1 MTVMTGSAAGPLGG
15 NSGAAFGSGL
25 TSFTLSP
32 GEKVF
37 NEFLTPWLKKS
48 EEDKQIQELHR
59 QEFTELSGKKLA
71 EAKAKDKFRR
81 KSREAADAAF
91 RLRQQRLAEEEARE
105 RSRVA
110 KARKEALAK
119 PTLGDPQL
127 GTAANRKRLED
138 MSVLREEDVAR
149 WLWPTQKQLL
159 EVGKTR
165 SALDAKGL
173 GAEHEDAMT
182 TLPQNASEATVQAYV
197 KNIVG
202 NSKELTRQAVATR
215 LHRDQ
220 ELADKAAR
228 EKAEREAQEEMRKQE
243 ILRKQAEAK
252 KARVQLERK
261 IKKEM
266 EAETRKA
273 ANEEEERARKR
284 YEKSMEEWK
293 ENKRRLH
300 QSETDILRT
309 DMQIANERREGT
321 SMSKGGKAEFLDAMR
336 DKTKNHDDLEQFM

>member
-1 MTVMTGSAAGPLGG
+1 M
-15 NSGAAFGSGL
+15 
-25 TSFTLSP
+25 
-32 GEKVF
+32 
-37 NEFLTPWLKKS
+37 
-48 EEDKQIQELHR
+48 
-59 QEFTELSGKKLA
+59 
-71 EAKAKDKFRR
+71 
-81 KSREAADAAF
+81 
-91 RLRQQRLAEEEARE
+91 
-105 RSRVA
+105 
-110 KARKEALAK
+110 
-119 PTLGDPQL
+119 
-127 GTAANRKRLED
+127 
-138 MSVLREEDVAR
+138 
-149 WLWPTQKQLL
+149 
-159 EVGKTR
+159 
-165 SALDAKGL
+165 DAKGL

-273 ANEEEERARKR
+273 AKEEEERARKR